1 MNIKITSDSTC
12 DLSAE
17 QLERHHIQ
25 LLPLCISMGDKLLRD
40 GLEIHPDDIYAHVDA
55 GGDICTTSAL
65 NIADYTDCFAPLSRE
80 YDAVIHINISAEFS
94 SCHQNAVLASQ
105 EFDNVYVVDS
115 RNLSTGHGHV
125 VLRAAE
131 LAESGMDA
139 KDIVAQ
145 LNAFA
150 PKVDASFILS
160 QPSRIWHTLTRF
172 SENKLLLHIGVTVYE
187 TLTGFLLGVV
197 IGVFAAIIL
206 WWSPFIAR
214 VAEPYLVVLNSLPK
228 IALGPV
234 IIIVAGAGTGA
245 IIFMALAISLIVT
258 VLEMLAGFVH
268 TDPESIKMA
277 RTFGATRRQ
286 VFTKIVFPSN
296 LDTLFNSLKINIGL
310 SLVGVIAGE
319 FLVSKAGLGYLIVY
333 GGQVF
338 RMDLVM
344 TGVLVLSVVA
354 AAMYQAVSLL
364 QKAVRRRYGSAS
376 R

>member
-1 MNIKITSDSTC
+1 MTTHEAAPISEARRAYLDSVRRNKRLVLTC
-12 DLSAE
+12 
-17 QLERHHIQ
+17 QLGF
-25 LLPLCISMGDKLLRD
+25 L
-40 GLEIHPDDIYAHVDA
+40 
-55 GGDICTTSAL
+55 
-65 NIADYTDCFAPLSRE
+65 IAFFVLWE
-80 YDAVIHINISAEFS
+80 
-94 SCHQNAVLASQ
+94 VLARVGVI
-105 EFDNVYVVDS
+105 D
-115 RNLSTGHGHV
+115 
-125 VLRAAE
+125 
-131 LAESGMDA
+131 
-139 KDIVAQ
+139 
-145 LNAFA
+145 
-150 PKVDASFILS
+150 SFILS

-197 IGVFAAIIL
+197 IGVLAAIIL

-277 RTFGATRRQ
+277 RTFGATRKQ

-376 R
+376 H